1 MSDRLHEIIAQ
12 IGVLH
17 KDLLNSNKINDL
29 LYVEETLAKSD
40 NDVKEHYYGLLMQ
53 YYFQQNNLK
62 NLQELLLE
70 GFKFDLRF
78 EDIKEA
84 FINTKDENS
93 VIEFFEDQVVLLKD
107 IVVEEYLNEMYEYY
121 ENNKNLQKYLHES
134 LRYLKNNRYICA
146 YAYKHDEL
154 KSSNFFMNKDLLDSL
169 KRDMPYLLK

>member
-29 LYVEETLAKSD
+29 LYVEETLKKYD
-40 NDVKEHYYGLLMQ
+40 TDVQEHYYGLLMQ

-84 FINTKDENS
+84 FIHIKEDEDN
-93 VIEFFEDQVVLLKD
+93 VIEFFEDSVVMLKD
-107 IVVEEYLNEMYEYY
+107 VVTDNLLEEMYRYY
-121 ENNKNLQKYLHES
+121 EKHENYQHYLEDALS
-134 LRYLKNNRYICA
+134 FIKKNRYICA
-146 YAYKHDEL
+146 HAYQSKEDFAT
-154 KSSNFFMNKDLLDSL
+154 FFINEDLLESL
-169 KRDMPYLLK
+169 KRDLPYLFK